1 MSNNKQRLETLATEV
16 VQRNGLSNLS
26 FRTLGDAAGIKSSSV
41 HYHFPEK
48 SDLAQRLIER
58 YAEEFASQLEE
69 ISKSRGGL
77 FRKLSAFIALFEDVQ
92 TSDRLCLCGMMAAE
106 LEQLSEDNRKVLKQY
121 FVDTEQW
128 LTNLFEQ
135 HRTDLNGQLAS
146 AQLAKAVLAGL
157 EGALLVDRVVG
168 NGQRLA
174 SQKKLFLSLIKSK
187 STKT

>member
-58 YAEEFASQLEE
+58 YAQQFFSQLHE
-69 ISKSRGGL
+69 ISESRGGL
-77 FRKLSAFIALFEDVQ
+77 KGKLSAFIALFEDVQ
-92 TSDRLCLCGMMAAE
+92 TNDRLCLCGMMAAE
-106 LEQLSEDNRKVLKQY
+106 VEQLNEENRKLLKQY
-121 FVDTEQW
+121 FIDTEQW
-128 LTNLFEQ
+128 LLNLFEL
-135 HRTDLNGQLAS
+135 HRADLRGQLPS
-146 AQLAKAVLAGL
+146 SQLAKALLAAL
-157 EGALLVDRVVG
+157 EGALLVDRVAG

-174 SQKKLFLSLIKSK
+174 AQKKLFLSLIQSKPSK
-187 STKT
+187 S